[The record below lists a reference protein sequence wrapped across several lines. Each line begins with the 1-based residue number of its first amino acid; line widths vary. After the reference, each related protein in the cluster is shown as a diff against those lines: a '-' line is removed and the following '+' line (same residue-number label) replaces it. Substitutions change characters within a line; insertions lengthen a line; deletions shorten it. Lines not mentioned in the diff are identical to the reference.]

1 MKKMNLVAFSMAA
14 MFGLVAG
21 VNAQEVSDVTTLN
34 NCLSK
39 DDVCQLTQN
48 ITSDTALT
56 INNKTVLDLN
66 GYTLTSDI
74 TDLGDLT
81 IKSSKEGG
89 KLVLNNSIR
98 VGEYDLNKSGKITLE
113 SGTIENKST
122 VGDKGYGILCMNGS
136 TVIINGGAINST
148 YAGITGNNTKGNMYF
163 EINGGTLTAEKGPA
177 IYMPGPVS
185 LKMTNGTLNGGI
197 SLRMGIVDISG
208 GVINAITKEIDEI
221 KDYYD
226 KSLNVWLADALYVM
240 GGTYTSKDS
249 NQTNK
254 LDLKITGGT
263 FNVTNTKGSVVA
275 IYDIGH
281 VAQDMNV
288 SISGNAKLVT
298 NSETRNAYDILT
310 LADIGVAEPVTGYGN
325 ENYVGKVST
334 SIKGGT
340 FSSDVSEYVDSKYIT
355 KNDNNLYTVVENKII
370 ETTDKKV
377 TFESET
383 ALDNSYTLQTTLATK
398 KQVED
403 AQKLLNEYYKDN
415 NNVKDTTLVTL
426 YDIKVS
432 DGTNV
437 IPMENGKFTISIDI
451 DENVEYDTYKVVY
464 IDEDGNISEVL
475 DAKRVGNKIVFET
488 THLSNY
494 GVVGYNEV
502 EETPTVTPDVTPE
515 EKPEEK
521 PVETPENPDTSDN
534 VGLMMIV
541 SCLSLFALGTAV
553 LKLKKGN

>member
-1 MKKMNLVAFSMAA
+1 MKKMNLIAFSFAA
-14 MFGLVAG
+14 MFGLATG
-21 VNAQEVSDVTTLN
+21 VNAQEVSDVTTLKD
-34 NCLSK
+34 CLLK
-39 DDVCQLTQN
+39 DNICTLKEN
-48 ITSDTALT
+48 ITSDDALI

-89 KLVLNNSIR
+89 KLALNNSIR

-122 VGDKGYGILCMNGS
+122 VGDKGYGIFCMNGS
-136 TVIINGGAINST
+136 TVIINGGTINST
-148 YAGITGNNTKGNMYF
+148 YAVITGNNTKGNMYF

-221 KDYYD
+221 KDYYN
-226 KSLNVWLADALYVM
+226 KSLNVWLADALYVV

-249 NQTNK
+249 TQTNK

-263 FNVTNTKGSVVA
+263 FNVTNKKGSAVA

-281 VAQDMNV
+281 VAQNMNV

-298 NSETRNAYDILT
+298 NSETRNAYDVLS
-310 LADIGVAEPVTGYGN
+310 LAEFGVTNPAAGYGN
-325 ENYVGKVST
+325 KDYVGKVKT
-334 SIKGGT
+334 SITGGT
-340 FSSDVSEYVDSKYIT
+340 FSNDVSEYVANTYIV
-355 KNDNNLYTVVENKII
+355 KNNNNLYTVEENKTL
-370 ETTDKKV
+370 ETTDKKI

-383 ALDNSYTLQTTLATK
+383 ALNNSYTLQTTVATK
-398 KQVED
+398 EAKEKAKD
-403 AQKLLNEYYKDN
+403 LLKEYYKNKKDI
-415 NNVKDTTLVTL
+415 KDTTLVTL

-451 DENVEYDTYKVVY
+451 DDDTEYDSYKVIY
-464 IDEDGNISEVL
+464 INEDGEISEVL
-475 DAKRVGNKIVFET
+475 DAKREGNKIVFET
-488 THLSNY
+488 THLSTY
-494 GVVGYNEV
+494 GIIGYNNI
-502 EETPTVTPDVTPE
+502 TN
-515 EKPEEK
+515 
-521 PVETPENPDTSDN
+521 VETTNPNTNDN
-534 VGLMMIV
+534 LNMIIILGG
-541 SCLSLFALGTAV
+541 LSLLILGMSAY
-553 LKLKKGN
+553 KLSKNN